1 MNVNRA
7 ASSSAIAQ
15 IDRSR
20 LSMRGRIVANFY
32 DGASPA
38 DYCYSDTGS
47 GKCLLMMSYSTICIP
62 TDGIVDLEISY
73 PTYWKILDD

>member
-1 MNVNRA
+1 MNINRL
-7 ASSSAIAQ
+7 ASGSAINQ
-15 IDRSR
+15 PERS
-20 LSMRGRIVANFY
+20 LFSMRDRIVASFS
-32 DGASPA
+32 DGAYPA

-47 GKCLLMMSYSTICIP
+47 GKCLLMMFYSTICIP